1 MAHFWSA
8 ALARERKKRGNWRK
22 GHKSLRPKA
31 HVFLSVVFLSH
42 FVIAT
47 LRSSEARAT
56 YDIAPDGVSGGE
68 LGERDVTGGLVGDE
82 GVLGRLLPLV
92 GGGELCEIA
101 VVVPLHLVVENLG
114 LSGVGAGNEVFVE
127 HVEDVVAD
135 VIQLLLDLG

>member
-1 MAHFWSA
+1 MDYFRTFFCTFFTFV
-8 ALARERKKRGNWRK
+8 LPDKRS
-22 GHKSLRPKA
+22 KS
-31 HVFLSVVFLSH
+31 
-42 FVIAT
+42 T
-47 LRSSEARAT
+47 EASC
-56 YDIAPDGVSGGE
+56 DIAPDGVSGGE

-114 LSGVGAGNEVFVE
+114 LSGVRAGNEVFVQ

-135 VIQLLLDLG
+135 VIELLLNLKLRVI